1 MSTNENTPL
10 SQKFWDRM
18 QEYWHSNR
26 SFPPAHPDWRKKA
39 DLIDGKVPAGQL
51 PSYVDDVLEFDTAAE
66 LPQPGEKGKI
76 YITTADNRQFR
87 WSGSDYI
94 VINPDENAMM
104 LNSEQAVTGRK
115 YFITS
120 NGSDVINQK
129 LWLRSFD
136 GSDPAAVYHKDG
148 YGSGTLGFDGREF
161 RFTGAGNTAY
171 AYLTVK
177 GIRKER
183 SNDEYLL
190 TGGGGHVLKQDLG
203 LSHTHQHLL
212 SGDTGTVDANTL
224 LKDYYFTYHQ
234 KVDRKSGNMF
244 PAVNDANSVI
254 SIASHPGGYGAQI
267 GFNDDQGTFIRSAA
281 AGRFSPWK
289 QLAYRDWVSDNYLPL
304 TGGSLSGDLSLQVLK
319 SNLLTGRRIMEAGSS
334 NRLYFGNPVVEEVYH
349 ETGKKHVFSNKGNV
363 SFTIDGSGNVNAENA
378 INAGND
384 SEIRGRL
391 FGKRTLIDASGLDES
406 RYYPVTVECSSS
418 YPSTIKVYRTL
429 DASMGIPSYATHHL
443 GFWCYYEFEVYG
455 NGWGVTPLKAI
466 CRYQDE
472 TWVKN
477 GIKVIGY
484 DQMAFSSNAVIYV
497 RGGSRYNFDINT
509 AAVPVLRSS
518 SYAVY
523 GQSVEPVA
531 ARIWSGGIAMNA
543 STDDIQQ
550 AVAELDFNP
559 ELKADRENNAVGIG
573 FEAGLIS
580 SPYMKHHWGV
590 AHLATKSWTD
600 AGFVPNTH
608 PAAGISQARING
620 WDNSVSRLSA
630 SEEIILEDDTLKIR
644 PEEFSLEGSSDYQ
657 IASKRSRV
665 HVLFREGSDLN
676 ILKLVRRQ
684 TMVIFNFEKG
694 PVAIIPEGFKPY
706 SLPSQAKVTLYVSD
720 TDEVLFYNE
729 SSFKKAD

>member
-10 SQKFWDRM
+10 SQQFWDRM
-18 QEYWHSNR
+18 QEYWHTNR
-26 SFPPAHPDWRKKA
+26 SFPPAHPDWNKKA
-39 DLIDGKVPAGQL
+39 DLVDGKVPAAQL
-51 PSYVDDVLEFDTAAE
+51 PSYVDDVLEFNTATE

-76 YITTADNRQFR
+76 YITTADNKQFR
-87 WSGSDYI
+87 WGGSEYI
-94 VINPDENAMM
+94 GINPDENAMM
-104 LNSEQAVTGRK
+104 LNTEQAVTGRK

-120 NGSDVINQK
+120 NGSDVSSQK

-136 GSDPAAVYHKDG
+136 GSDPAAVYQKDG
-148 YGSGTLGFDGREF
+148 YGSGTLSFDGREF
-161 RFTGAGNTAY
+161 RLTNTGTTAY
-171 AYLTVK
+171 AYLTAK

-183 SNDEYLL
+183 STDDYLL
-190 TGGGGHVLKQDLG
+190 TGGGGHILKKDLG

-212 SGDTGTVDANTL
+212 SENTGTVDANTL

-234 KVDRKSGNMF
+234 KIEANSGNMF
-244 PAVNDANSVI
+244 PMVNNANSVI
-254 SIASHPGGYGAQI
+254 SIASQPGGYGAQI
-267 GFNDDQGTFIRSAA
+267 GFNDDQGIFIRSAT
-281 AGRFSPWK
+281 AGDFSPWK
-289 QLAYRDWVSDNYLPL
+289 QLAYRDWVNEYYLPL
-304 TGGSLSGDLSLQVLK
+304 TGGSLSGDLALQVLK

-363 SFTIDGSGNVNAENA
+363 SFTIDGNGNANAENA
-378 INAGND
+378 ITAGND

-406 RYYPVTVECSSS
+406 KYYPVTVECNSS

-429 DASMGIPSYATHHL
+429 DASMGIPSYATNDR

-509 AAVPVLRSS
+509 ASVPVLRSS

-523 GQSVEPVA
+523 GQSVAPVTS
-531 ARIWSGGIAMNA
+531 RIWSGGIVMNA
-543 STDDIQQ
+543 STEDIQD
-550 AVAELDFNP
+550 AVSELNFNP

-573 FEAGLIS
+573 FESGLIG
-580 SPYMKHHWGV
+580 SPYMKHNWGV
-590 AHLATKSWTD
+590 AHLATKDWTD
-600 AGFVPNTH
+600 AGFVSQTH
-608 PAAGISQARING
+608 PAAGISQARIDG
-620 WDNSVSRLSA
+620 WDSAVSRFSA
-630 SEEIILEDDTLKIR
+630 SEEVILEDDTLKIR
-644 PEEFSLEGSSDYQ
+644 PDEFSLVGSNTYQ

-676 ILKLVRRQ
+676 ILKLVKRQ
-684 TMVIFNFEKG
+684 TIVIFNFEKG
-694 PVAIIPEGFKPY
+694 PVTIIPAGLKPY
-706 SLPSQAKVTLYVSD
+706 SLPSKTKVTLYVSD
-720 TDEVLFYNE
+720 TDEALFYNE
-729 SSFKKAD
+729 SSFSIAD